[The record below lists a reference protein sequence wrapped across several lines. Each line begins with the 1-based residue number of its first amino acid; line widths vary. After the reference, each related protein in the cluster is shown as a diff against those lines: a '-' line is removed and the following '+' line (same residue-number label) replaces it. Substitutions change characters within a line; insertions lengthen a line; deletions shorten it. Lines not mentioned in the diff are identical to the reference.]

1 MPCSC
6 RCESTCGRQCK
17 LDLMECLKKHYKKDC
32 DHIWDG
38 PWEEGEMGEDGYW
51 SSTTCSKCGMVQMH
65 HDMAVGP

>member
-1 MPCSC
+1 
-6 RCESTCGRQCK
+6 
-17 LDLMECLKKHYKKDC
+17 MECLKKHYKKDC